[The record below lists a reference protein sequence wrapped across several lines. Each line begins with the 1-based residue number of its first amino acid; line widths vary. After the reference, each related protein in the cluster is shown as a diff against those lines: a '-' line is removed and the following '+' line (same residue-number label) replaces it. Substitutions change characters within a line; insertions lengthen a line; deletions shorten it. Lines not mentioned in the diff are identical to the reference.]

1 MKTLFFSFNF
11 KRKRT
16 YMDRD
21 RERLTGIGHWQSSA
35 SSRMTAS
42 AIGNDLFVTAA
53 RNVQKRLAS
62 FICFAFDCNA
72 FAFVSQNNLVGYSSF
87 FFVVATTTNLI
98 FHWVNAQ
105 ATLLHDERPS
115 FNRHNSVSPCCSSSN
130 TTAGSWRSC
139 WQCLSQRSI
148 MNGCH
153 DPRIFLSFSNGEEI
167 NVSFP
172 AG

>member
-87 FFVVATTTNLI
+87 FFLWRWPQISFFIGLMPRQHCCMTNDRASIDITLFHHVA
-98 FHWVNAQ
+98 AP
-105 ATLLHDERPS
+105 ATLQLE
-115 FNRHNSVSPCCSSSN
+115 VEAL
-130 TTAGSWRSC
+130 AGNVYPNDRLWMGATI
-139 WQCLSQRSI
+139 QEFL
-148 MNGCH
+148 
-153 DPRIFLSFSNGEEI
+153 FLS
-167 NVSFP
+167 P
-172 AG
+172 TARK